1 MSGWVRKPRARRSRR
16 GRGRGRRGISLV
28 EIMVAMTL
36 LGVLV
41 TAHTL
46 VTMNYALQTRN
57 VGLGV
62 DRSTA
67 LSTAVDLYATRPFA
81 SLAADTVGGGCTRIT
96 VMERFVHDRCVS
108 ITEPTQAITRVR
120 IIIRPVDT
128 ALRPDTVYVDRS
140 LPEPGSLFS

>member
-1 MSGWVRKPRARRSRR
+1 MSACSRVPQS
-16 GRGRGRRGISLV
+16 RRGISLV
-28 EIMVAMTL
+28 EVMVAVTL
-36 LGVLV
+36 LGILV

-62 DRSTA
+62 DRSAA
-67 LSTAVDLYATRPFA
+67 LSAAVDLYSTMRFD
-81 SLAADTVGGGCTRIT
+81 SLSVVAARDGGCSRIT
-96 VMERFVHDRCVS
+96 TMTRFLHDRC
-108 ITEPTQAITRVR
+108 IALTEPTQAITRVR

-128 ALRPDTVYVDRS
+128 ILRPDTVFVDRS

>member
-1 MSGWVRKPRARRSRR
+1 MSSPRDPARRRTN
-16 GRGRGRRGISLV
+16 RRGISLV
-28 EIMVAMTL
+28 EIMVAVTL
-36 LGVLV
+36 LGILV
-41 TAHTL
+41 TAHTM
-46 VTMNYALQTRN
+46 VTINYAIQTRT

-62 DRSTA
+62 DRAAA
-67 LSTAVDLYATRPFA
+67 LSAAVDLYATRPFA
-81 SLAADTVGGGCTRIT
+81 SIAADTVGGGCTRIT
-96 VMERFVHDRCVS
+96 SMTRFEHDRCIA

>member
-1 MSGWVRKPRARRSRR
+1 
-16 GRGRGRRGISLV
+16 
-28 EIMVAMTL
+28 MVAVTL
-36 LGVLV
+36 LGIMV
-41 TAHTL
+41 TAHTM
-46 VTMNYALQTRN
+46 VTLNYAIQTRT

-62 DRSTA
+62 DRSAA
-67 LSTAVDLYATRPFA
+67 LSAAVDLYATRPFA
-81 SLAADTVGGGCTRIT
+81 SVAADTVGGGCTRIT
-96 VMERFVHDRCVS
+96 TMARFLHDRCIA